1 MGIGSRLVTKTTR
14 MTKMSLGEAAGP
26 YDGAAG
32 AVESGSG
39 FEAAI
44 PGGLRATGWS
54 GGICLDLG
62 LQERR
67 GRCEGSSGK
76 QCSRGL
82 KLNQD
87 GRRAWM
93 DTCSSLALIES
104 DHCSSR
110 GRQVSL

>member
-1 MGIGSRLVTKTTR
+1 MSR
-14 MTKMSLGEAAGP
+14 GETAGP

-32 AVESGSG
+32 VVESGSG

-44 PGGLRATGWS
+44 PDGLRATGWS
-54 GGICLDLG
+54 RGICLDLG

-76 QCSRGL
+76 RCSREL

-93 DTCSSLALIES
+93 NTCSSLALVES
-104 DHCSSR
+104 GHCSSR